1 MGAACEQQVELAT
14 ETAAYARRRH
24 AEASAGQLAV
34 TVDHADLLVLP
45 RAGWAPAMSRTA
57 WAWARLLAP
66 AATLAILLW
75 RVGTGP
81 FVDGVRTVDGEALA
95 AAVGLAVADHP
106 VLCLALDDRGP
117 WSRHATCRCAP
128 RWRRYY
134 QSLFLNVTLPGG
146 VLGDVHRAVTH
157 GRDEHDVG
165 RGVRAVV
172 WERSAGQVVQAVLTV
187 VVLLALPSPVQ
198 ASMPLIAIAAVV
210 AVLVVVLVVR
220 ARPGRGRSLWARI
233 RSGVVGDIRDGL
245 LARRA
250 WLGIA
255 LASAVVVAGHAVTFL
270 IAARTAGT
278 TEPASRMLPLAL
290 LAMLAMVLPSI
301 GGWGPREGVTAW
313 VFGAAGLGADQ
324 GVATAVVYGVM
335 VFVASLPGAIFLL
348 LAWLHRTPALEQP
361 EPSLAW
367 RVRGVAAGRSAR
379 CLSARTRC

>member
-1 MGAACEQQVELAT
+1 
-14 ETAAYARRRH
+14 
-24 AEASAGQLAV
+24 
-34 TVDHADLLVLP
+34 
-45 RAGWAPAMSRTA
+45 MSRTA

-66 AATLAILLW
+66 VATLAFLVW

-81 FVDGVRTVDGEALA
+81 FVDGVRTVDGQALA
-95 AAVGLAVADHP
+95 AAAGLVLLTTVCCAWRWTIVAHGLGLRLPLTAAVA
-106 VLCLALDDRGP
+106 
-117 WSRHATCRCAP
+117 
-128 RWRRYY
+128 RYY

-157 GRDEHDVG
+157 GREEHDVG

-198 ASMPLIAIAAVV
+198 SSMPLIAIAAVV
-210 AVLVVVLVVR
+210 AVLGVVLVVWV
-220 ARPGRGRSLWARI
+220 RPGRGRSLWARI

-250 WLGIA
+250 WVGIA
-255 LASAVVVAGHAVTFL
+255 LASAVVVVGHAVTFL

-313 VFGAAGLGADQ
+313 AFGAAGVGADQ

-335 VFVASLPGAIFLL
+335 VFVATLPGAIFLL
-348 LAWLHRTPALEQP
+348 LAWLRRTPALEQP
-361 EPSLAW
+361 EPSLTW
-367 RVRGVAAGRSAR
+367 RVPTWGPDGAPDA
-379 CLSARTRC
+379 